1 MKILGLHKD
10 PWHNTG
16 ACVMV
21 GEGASPDFAFLSE
34 ERIDRVKDS
43 RAFPTGSTRACMDEL
58 GIVSE
63 DEFDF
68 VVMDHIER
76 DDDWRLDQ
84 ANRPCSTENFLRRI
98 DPSKI
103 HMIDHHL
110 CHAYSTFMTSPFE
123 EAAILIVDGRGSRN
137 QTQSLFVGRGNSV
150 EMIEMTDALG
160 IGLLYAAM
168 TQHIGFGM
176 LQEGKT
182 MGLAPFGAGG
192 DTSIYPFNGRFD
204 GIVTDYSGV
213 CNVGNYS
220 FKTEMPRAETLEE
233 QALGAYAVQQEC
245 ERAMLHLA
253 AHAKEVTGAKHLCL
267 SGGVALNSVA
277 NHTVHSSGIFEQ
289 VFINPAASDTGIPLG
304 AAFYGYHA
312 LGGKPR
318 KAHEVTPYTGPV
330 YSNERV
336 SSAIESFGG
345 FEVVEEGAMERAIDL
360 LADNKIVG
368 RFEGRS
374 EMGPRA
380 LGHRSLLMSPLRAEN
395 KDIMNARVKFREA
408 FRPFAP
414 IVMEE
419 LASEYF
425 VIDQPCRY
433 MLMVPPVHP
442 EMIDVIPAVT
452 HVDGTARV
460 QTVSKEFNG
469 RLYDIIAAF
478 RERTGVPVLMN
489 TSYNVAGEPIVET
502 PEDAIKCF
510 LNTNIDA
517 LLIDEILLVK
527 TKLAN
532 ELGWGQ
538 SSQA

>member
-21 GEGASPDFAFLSE
+21 GDGPSPEFAFLSE

-43 RAFPTGSTRACMDEL
+43 RAFPAGSARACMDEL
-58 GIVSE
+58 GIGSV
-63 DEFDF
+63 DEFDA
-68 VVMDHIER
+68 VVMDYIVR

-84 ANRPCSTENFLRRI
+84 ARRPCSTENFLRGI

-103 HMIDHHL
+103 HMVDHHL
-110 CHAYSTFMTSPFE
+110 CHAYSTFMTAPFE
-123 EAAILIVDGRGSRN
+123 DAAILIVDGRGSNR
-137 QTQSLFVGRGNSV
+137 QTQSLFMGRGNSI
-150 EMIEMTDALG
+150 ELIEMTDTIG

-168 TQHIGFGM
+168 TQHIGFDL

-182 MGLAPFGAGG
+182 MGLAPFGAAG
-192 DTSIYPFNGRFD
+192 DTSVYQFQGRFD
-204 GIVTDYSGV
+204 GVITEYSEV
-213 CNVGNYS
+213 CNDGNYS
-220 FKTEMPRAETLEE
+220 FKVDMPRAKTFEE

-253 AHAKEVTGAKHLCL
+253 AYAKKMTGAKHLCI

-277 NHTVHSSGIFEQ
+277 NHAVYTSGIFED

-312 LGGKPR
+312 LGGLPR
-318 KAHEVTPYTGPV
+318 KAQEVTPYTGPS
-330 YSNERV
+330 YSDVRT
-336 SSAIESFGG
+336 SSAIASFNGY
-345 FEVVEEGAMERAIDL
+345 EVVDENAMERAIDL

-380 LGHRSLLMSPLRAEN
+380 LGHRSLMMSPLRAEN

-419 LASEYF
+419 HANEYF
-425 VIDQPCRY
+425 VIDRPCKY
-433 MLMVPPVHP
+433 MLMVPPVRP
-442 EMIDVIPAVT
+442 DKINVIPAVT

-460 QTVSKEFNG
+460 QTVTPDFNG
-469 RLYDIIAAF
+469 RLYDILQAF
-478 RERTGVPVLMN
+478 RDRTGVPVLMN

-510 LNTNIDA
+510 IGNNIDA
-517 LLIDEILLVK
+517 LFINEVLLIKSE
-527 TKLAN
+527 LAVT
-532 ELGWGQ
+532 
-538 SSQA
+538 

>member
-1 MKILGLHKD
+1 MAGD
-10 PWHNTG
+10 
-16 ACVMV
+16 
-21 GEGASPDFAFLSE
+21 GASPDFAFLSE

-43 RAFPTGSTRACMDEL
+43 RAFPAGATRACMDEL
-58 GIVSE
+58 GIASE

-84 ANRPCSTENFLRRI
+84 GRRPCSTENYLRSV
-98 DPSKI
+98 DQSKI
-103 HMIDHHL
+103 HIIDHHL

-123 EAAILIVDGRGSRN
+123 DAAILIVDGRGSSK
-137 QTQSLFVGRGNSV
+137 QTQSLFMGRGNSV
-150 EMIEMTDALG
+150 EFIEMTDTLG

-168 TQHIGFGM
+168 TQHIGFGL

-182 MGLAPFGAGG
+182 MGLAPFGADG
-192 DTSIYPFNGRFD
+192 DTSVYDFAGRFD
-204 GIVTDYSGV
+204 GINTDYSAV
-213 CNVGNYS
+213 CNEGDYG
-220 FKTEMPRAETLEE
+220 FKVDMPRAETFEE

-245 ERAMLHLA
+245 ERAMHHLA
-253 AHAKEVTGAKHLCL
+253 AYARKVTGAKYLCL

-277 NHTVHSSGIFEQ
+277 NHSVYASGIFED

-312 LGGKPR
+312 LGGMPR
-318 KAHEVTPYTGPV
+318 KAAEVTPYTGPT
-330 YSNERV
+330 YSEDRIAT
-336 SSAIESFGG
+336 AIASFDG
-345 FEVVEEGAMERAIDL
+345 FEVIHKDAMECAVDL
-360 LADNKIVG
+360 LADNKIVA

-380 LGHRSLLMSPLRAEN
+380 LGHRSLLMSPLLAEN
-395 KDIMNARVKFREA
+395 KDTMNARVKFREA

-419 LASEYF
+419 HADTYF
-425 VIDQPCRY
+425 VIDRPCKY
-433 MLMVPPVHP
+433 MLMVPPVRP
-442 EMIDVIPAVT
+442 EMMDVIPAVT

-460 QTVSKEFNG
+460 QTVTQDFNG
-469 RLYDIIAAF
+469 RLYDIIDAF
-478 RERTGVPVLMN
+478 REKTGVPVLMN

-502 PEDAIKCF
+502 PEDAIKGF
-510 LNTNIDA
+510 IGNNIDA

-527 TKLAN
+527 PGLLTDD
-532 ELGWGQ
+532 Q
-538 SSQA
+538 IS

>member
-1 MKILGLHKD
+1 MKVLGLHKD

-21 GEGASPDFAFLSE
+21 GDGASPDFAFLSE

-43 RAFPTGSTRACMDEL
+43 RAFPTGSTRACMNEM
-58 GIVSE
+58 GVVSE
-63 DEFDF
+63 GEFDF
-68 VVMDHIER
+68 VVMDYIER
-76 DDDWRLDQ
+76 SDDWRFDQ
-84 ANRPCSTENFLRRI
+84 AKRPCSTENFLRRI

-123 EAAILIVDGRGSRN
+123 EAAILIVDGRGSRK
-137 QTQSLFVGRGNSV
+137 QTQSLFWGRGNSI
-150 EMIEMTDALG
+150 EKIEMTDTIG

-168 TQHIGFGM
+168 TQHIGFG
-176 LQEGKT
+176 LLEEGKT
-182 MGLAPFGAGG
+182 MGLAPFALGA
-192 DTSIYPFNGRFD
+192 DTSGYMFNGRFN
-204 GIVTDYSGV
+204 GIETDYSII
-213 CNVGNYS
+213 CNEGDYT
-220 FKTEMPRAETLEE
+220 FKIDMPRAETE
-233 QALGAYAVQQEC
+233 QEKALGAYAVQKEC

-253 AHAKEVTGAKHLCL
+253 AYAKEKTGAKHLCL

-277 NHTVHSSGIFEQ
+277 NHAIYSSRIFDD

-312 LGGKPR
+312 LGGRPR
-318 KAHEVTPYTGPV
+318 IAHEVTPYTGPT
-330 YSNERV
+330 YSKDRI
-336 SSAIESFGG
+336 SSAIASFEGYDV
-345 FEVVEEGAMERAIDL
+345 FEQDAMKRAIDL
-360 LADNKIVG
+360 LVDNKIVG

-380 LGHRSLLMSPLRAEN
+380 LGHRSLLMSPLLAEN
-395 KDIMNARVKFREA
+395 KDVMNARVKFREA

-414 IVMEE
+414 IVMDEY
-419 LASEYF
+419 ASKYF
-425 VIDQPCRY
+425 LTDRPCRY

-442 EMIDVIPAVT
+442 EMINVIPAVT

-460 QTVSKEFNG
+460 QTVTKAFNG
-469 RLYDIIAAF
+469 RLYDILEAF
-478 RERTGVPVLMN
+478 RARTGVPVLMN

-510 LNTNIDA
+510 LRTNIDA
-517 LLIDEILLVK
+517 LFINEIILIKPEVLR
-527 TKLAN
+527 
-532 ELGWGQ
+532 EMR
-538 SSQA
+538 